1 VYVDSDSHVGLNLLA
16 PTASFAKQTVGADS
30 DIHPAVTRIVN
41 NKLLTKIKL
50 KVFFTVQILSLPKIT
65 RILLCV
71 KL

>member
-1 VYVDSDSHVGLNLLA
+1 MASDYHVGMNLLP

-30 DIHPAVTRIVN
+30 DIHPAFPRIAN
-41 NKLLTKIKL
+41 NKLLTIINL

-65 RILLCV
+65 RNLLIRV